1 LRKGFDLSEEK
12 TSTMSQYRDI
22 GLVNT
27 KGMFEHAIQK
37 GYAIPAYNFV
47 NMEQLQAI
55 VQACIKTRS
64 PVIIQVSKNV
74 RNYATPELVPHMVRG
89 AMDMVRSSGVSIP
102 VALNLDHGDGV
113 ELCVSCIEDGFS
125 SVMIDGSSLPL
136 DANIAL
142 TREVADYAH
151 KHGVTVE
158 GELGVLPGVE
168 DDVSHEASLYTD
180 PEMAEDFVKR
190 SGADSLAVSIGNAHG
205 VAKFKQK
212 PGEPPAPLRLDI
224 LERIQLRLPGFPIV
238 LHGTSGLPARY
249 VDMINRYG
257 GHIEEAA
264 GIPETQVREAVKG
277 AVCKVNIASDGWL
290 VLTAVIRRMLHEN
303 PANFDPRK
311 YMGPA
316 RDELVE
322 EYMRKNRDVF
332 GSAQRV

>member
-1 LRKGFDLSEEK
+1 MNR
-12 TSTMSQYRDI
+12 YRDL

-27 KGMFEHAIQK
+27 RDMFEHAMHK

-55 VQACIKTRS
+55 VQACTKSHS
-64 PVIIQVSKNV
+64 PVIMQVSKNV
-74 RNYATPELVPHMVRG
+74 RNYATPELVRHMVRG
-89 AMDMVRSSGVSIP
+89 AMDMVKSSGTTIP
-102 VALNLDHGDGV
+102 VALNLDHGDSV
-113 ELCVSCIEDGFS
+113 ELCASCIEDGFS

-136 DANIAL
+136 EENIAL
-142 TREVADYAH
+142 TREVVDFAH
-151 KHGVTVE
+151 KQGVTVE
-158 GELGVLPGVE
+158 GELGVLSGVE
-168 DDVSHEASLYTD
+168 DDVSHEESLFTD
-180 PEMAEDFVKR
+180 PEMAEEFVRR

-205 VAKFKQK
+205 VTKYKRK

-224 LERIQLRLPGFPIV
+224 LESIQQRLPDFPIV

-264 GIPETQVREAVKG
+264 GIPETQIREAVKG

-290 VLTAVIRRMLHEN
+290 VLTAVIRKMLQEN
-303 PANFDPRK
+303 PAQFDPRK

-316 RDELVE
+316 RDELVQ

-332 GSAQRV
+332 GSAGRA